1 MVETRG
7 GGVKRQRFGH
17 IYNDIISLDNLLISW
32 QEFLCGKRNRKDVAE
47 FSLHFMDH
55 VLLLYQEL
63 INKTYQH
70 GAYQAFKINDPK
82 PRDIHKACVRDRIV
96 HHAIYRSLYPF
107 FERQFVYDSYSCR
120 DDKGTHRAVRRLRS
134 FANIVSHNY
143 TTTAWIL
150 KCDIRKFFAS
160 IDHAILK
167 NILSRYIVD
176 KDIIWLLGQIID
188 SFSIDKENTVGLPLG
203 NLTSQLL
210 VNIYMNEFDQ
220 FMKRDLK
227 VKYYIR
233 YADDF
238 LILSRD
244 KNYLEN
250 LLLQIAKFLN
260 NDLKLS
266 LNYSK
271 VSIKTLSSGVDFL
284 GWVNFPH
291 HRVLRTKTKQRMFKK
306 LAKKRSKESVNSYFG
321 MLSHGDAYEIE
332 QFIQKCITF

>member
-1 MVETRG
+1 
-7 GGVKRQRFGH
+7 
-17 IYNDIISLDNLLISW
+17 
-32 QEFLCGKRNRKDVAE
+32 LCGKRNRKDVAE